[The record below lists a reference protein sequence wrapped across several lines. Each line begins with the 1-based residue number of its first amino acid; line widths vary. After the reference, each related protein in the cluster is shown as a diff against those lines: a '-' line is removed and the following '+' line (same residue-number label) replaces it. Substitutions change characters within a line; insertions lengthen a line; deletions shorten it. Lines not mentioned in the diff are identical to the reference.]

1 MTVVKLSQSGPAA
14 SADTGTEVKPS
25 PSTSAPPA
33 VAIGTRPISRRP
45 VAMRRAGEETATG
58 STEASAPAGKWPTVR
73 ITDPTKAGYLE
84 RRNTARILKRLHES
98 PPTTEKLTKEVRESI
113 EWAKK
118 VLPNFTLE
126 RPTTSSAAT
135 KRQRST
141 EEVKPSAKRPK
152 NRGIAPNKTFAEV
165 ARNRIIVGVLDEG
178 DPEGRIPRAQWK
190 WVQAAL
196 TNVTLEVLL
205 SNPGSPP
212 SCTDAGWYQGQIKI
226 IAYDD
231 ERSVELYKTAIAKI
245 GEVYPG
251 AKLVVVD
258 KKDIPSRPRARV
270 WVPTP
275 SDPQQVMQIISA
287 CNPGLPTGSWKFVK
301 VFDNTVT
308 VDGVVTKRA
317 TTQVMLL
324 LTNDS
329 LEPLAKSEG
338 MINYGFGKV
347 KVRTYK
353 TDADAIDQLAS
364 EIEANDAE
372 EDPMESSS
380 DVESIDIEGYCSSGS
395 ELTARLKK
403 MSTSTTTELTAGLST
418 TYSEKELLS
427 DSQEDSESVNHAS
440 STNKFTS
447 Q

>member
-1 MTVVKLSQSGPAA
+1 
-14 SADTGTEVKPS
+14 
-25 PSTSAPPA
+25 
-33 VAIGTRPISRRP
+33 
-45 VAMRRAGEETATG
+45 
-58 STEASAPAGKWPTVR
+58 
-73 ITDPTKAGYLE
+73 
-84 RRNTARILKRLHES
+84 
-98 PPTTEKLTKEVRESI
+98 
-113 EWAKK
+113 
-118 VLPNFTLE
+118 
-126 RPTTSSAAT
+126 
-135 KRQRST
+135 
-141 EEVKPSAKRPK
+141 
-152 NRGIAPNKTFAEV
+152 
-165 ARNRIIVGVLDEG
+165 
-178 DPEGRIPRAQWK
+178 
-190 WVQAAL
+190 
-196 TNVTLEVLL
+196 
-205 SNPGSPP
+205 
-212 SCTDAGWYQGQIKI
+212 
-226 IAYDD
+226 
-231 ERSVELYKTAIAKI
+231 
-245 GEVYPG
+245 
-251 AKLVVVD
+251 
-258 KKDIPSRPRARV
+258 
-270 WVPTP
+270 
-275 SDPQQVMQIISA
+275 MQIISA

-301 VFDNTVT
+301 AFDNTVT

-380 DVESIDIEGYCSSGS
+380 DVESIDMEGYCSSGS